1 MAKATKKVTK
11 KTTVTKK
18 KKTKKLTAAQL
29 KKLKGGAFYGA
40 VPTGF
45 SRATFNERFGDRT
58 PVSRSFF
65 SPSRFSDGGR
75 GGSSGSGATRG
86 KSGR

>member
-1 MAKATKKVTK
+1 MAKAKKKVTK
-11 KTTVTKK
+11 KKTVAK

-29 KKLKGGAFYGA
+29 KKLKGGAFYDTQ

-65 SPSRFSDGGR
+65 SGSRFSDGGR
-75 GGSSGSGATRG
+75 SGGGSGATRG